1 MYCLFIVR
9 LREIVL
15 ISCYLPSG
23 VGWVRVLVVVV
34 IVVEMVYFVG
44 LYSLSFVGIYL
55 TEDDFVV
62 FVHAVS

>member
-1 MYCLFIVR
+1 M
-9 LREIVL
+9 L